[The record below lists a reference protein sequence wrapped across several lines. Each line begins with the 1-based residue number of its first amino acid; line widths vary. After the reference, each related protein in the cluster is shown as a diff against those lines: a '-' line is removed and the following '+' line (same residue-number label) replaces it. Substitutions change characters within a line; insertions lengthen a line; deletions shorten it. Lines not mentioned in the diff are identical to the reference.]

1 MCKVQLRTS
10 ISSFELVPKNWTDGL
25 ALDLISNARE
35 RIDDDEQDP
44 PESWIGIQG
53 ESGAGGPEGRVDGGG
68 NLREARA
75 SPDAGQRVETA
86 AGLTAHHRSSRKGPA
101 RPRRTVRPWSE
112 SFTNRSASRKW
123 NWIFWHAS
131 SVTEPGGEASDDRQA
146 EREAVVNPAVPVA
159 GAQPFI
165 ALLSSG
171 KRQYGRSGSD
181 GADRPSVHGDA
192 LLRLP
197 QDDGL
202 AAPGGSCRQSQAG
215 PPADASDGSAGDL
228 AEARHQQAEP
238 RAQDLSV
245 PAARPEDRPAQPGVG
260 DRYHVHPDAQ
270 RVLLPGGHHGLA
282 QQEGADVAA
291 VQYHGRDLLRRGAR
305 GSLG

>member
-1 MCKVQLRTS
+1 M
-10 ISSFELVPKNWTDGL
+10 
-25 ALDLISNARE
+25 
-35 RIDDDEQDP
+35 
-44 PESWIGIQG
+44 
-53 ESGAGGPEGRVDGGG
+53 
-68 NLREARA
+68 
-75 SPDAGQRVETA
+75 
-86 AGLTAHHRSSRKGPA
+86 AHRWSSRKGPA
-101 RPRRTVRPWSE
+101 RPRRTVRPWSG
-112 SFTNRSASRKW
+112 SFTRKSASRKW

-131 SVTEPGGEASDDRQA
+131 SVDEPGGEASDDRQA

-181 GADRPSVHGDA
+181 GADRPPVHGDA

-238 RAQDLSV
+238 RAQGLSV

-260 DRYHVHPDAQ
+260 DRYHVDTVGEFRTLVPERRNAL
-270 RVLLPGGHHGLA
+270 REFWPA
-282 QQEGADVAA
+282 ADRPAN
-291 VQYHGRDLLRRGAR
+291 L
-305 GSLG
+305 